1 MLKAELW
8 HHATASAAFAAG
20 QGEIGMRKALVALLL
35 GSVCVLGLGCK
46 DEAPASGSAPTAT
59 AAAADPNSTGVAE
72 CDAYLKQMLAC
83 YAGTPQEASIK
94 QSTTALREKLKGDA
108 ANDKEK
114 AKKECMEHSSLLEK
128 NPACAKK

>member
-1 MLKAELW
+1 
-8 HHATASAAFAAG
+8 
-20 QGEIGMRKALVALLL
+20 MRGSALVALLL
-35 GSVCVLGLGCK
+35 SSACVFGIGCK
-46 DEAPASGSAPTAT
+46 DEAPASGSPPPAT

-108 ANDKEK
+108 ATDK
-114 AKKECMEHSSLLEK
+114 AKATADCVEHSKLLEK